1 MITLEQIREKFLEEL
16 KQNLK
21 HMTQKQ
27 LAEKIGVSQQAIAQ
41 YLHQRKLPALDT
53 FANLC
58 IALDFDPAD
67 ILCLNEER
75 KKDHNLKI
83 VKTENV
89 TDK

>member
-41 YLHQRKLPALDT
+41 YLHQKKLPALDT

-58 IALDFDPAD
+58 IALDFHFYGHSSQKRHSFFWPFT
-67 ILCLNEER
+67 ISN
-75 KKDHNLKI
+75 I
-83 VKTENV
+83 GFV
-89 TDK
+89 